1 MGDIKVYVDFWEMEP
16 PDSDLFGTHSDK
28 EFPRG
33 DELEFLDDDSEV
45 DEDRPQDKRIAEL
58 SREDILQLEFSNEDA
73 VYRFYKTYAMLH
85 GSRKEEVEKDERI
98 RDHRPLTRSCCRA
111 RIRSR
116 LDRKIHKW
124 KVVSYYEEHSHG
136 LVDPLDVSMM
146 PEYHT
151 FSVSDEAQAKNLHDI
166 GIMTCHIL
174 GYLAAQKGGYAN
186 LSFNQKDMYNLITQQ
201 RKKKVMKG
209 GDEGW

>member
-1 MGDIKVYVDFWEMEP
+1 MRQIICN
-16 PDSDLFGTHSDK
+16 
-28 EFPRG
+28 R
-33 DELEFLDDDSEV
+33 
-45 DEDRPQDKRIAEL
+45 A
-58 SREDILQLEFSNEDA
+58 
-73 VYRFYKTYAMLH
+73 

>member
-1 MGDIKVYVDFWEMEP
+1 MGGGVVIAALAATSLLLEIGGIQSQIVRNNVVVLGATKSQNLSIITVYVDFWEMEP

-85 GSRKEEVEKDERI
+85 GFAV
-98 RDHRPLTRSCCRA
+98 
-111 RIRSR
+111 R
-116 LDRKIHKW
+116 LDEVRRD
-124 KVVSYYEEHSHG
+124 S
-136 LVDPLDVSMM
+136 
-146 PEYHT
+146 
-151 FSVSDEAQAKNLHDI
+151 
-166 GIMTCHIL
+166 
-174 GYLAAQKGGYAN
+174 
-186 LSFNQKDMYNLITQQ
+186 
-201 RKKKVMKG
+201 
-209 GDEGW
+209 

>member
-1 MGDIKVYVDFWEMEP
+1 MEP

-85 GSRKEEVEKDERI
+85 GFAV
-98 RDHRPLTRSCCRA
+98 
-111 RIRSR
+111 R
-116 LDRKIHKW
+116 LDEVRRD
-124 KVVSYYEEHSHG
+124 S
-136 LVDPLDVSMM
+136 
-146 PEYHT
+146 
-151 FSVSDEAQAKNLHDI
+151 
-166 GIMTCHIL
+166 
-174 GYLAAQKGGYAN
+174 
-186 LSFNQKDMYNLITQQ
+186 
-201 RKKKVMKG
+201 
-209 GDEGW
+209 